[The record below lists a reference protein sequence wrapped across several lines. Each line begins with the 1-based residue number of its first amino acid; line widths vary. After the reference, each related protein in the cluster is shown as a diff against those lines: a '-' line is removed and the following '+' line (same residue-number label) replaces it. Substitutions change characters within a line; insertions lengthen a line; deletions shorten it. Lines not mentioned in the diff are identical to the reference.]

1 MYLIQMKKLKNK
13 LILTQD
19 KYKMLDKYTD
29 SRTMEEIPNTLVA
42 KKFRNV
48 PNGFNSLSSNIRLE
62 DGKIEI
68 VK

>member
-29 SRTMEEIPNTLVA
+29 SGTMA
-42 KKFRNV
+42 M
-48 PNGFNSLSSNIRLE
+48 
-62 DGKIEI
+62 
-68 VK
+68 

>member
-29 SRTMEEIPNTLVA
+29 SGTMEEIPNTLVA
-42 KKFRNV
+42 KN
-48 PNGFNSLSSNIRLE
+48 LE
-62 DGKIEI
+62 MFQI
-68 VK
+68 VLILYHQI